1 MTTIQQQQLEIDP
14 AQTLRDFPALF
25 AGIRINP
32 TLSKITSR
40 PRRVT
45 ASVARTPRTVRVAL
59 AGCGVVGGGL
69 VRLLHESAPAIAA
82 RFGKRF
88 ELTRVL
94 VRDPSRDR
102 NLPLDSR
109 LFTNDLDAF
118 LSHDADVIIEAIGGH
133 EPARTIASAALRR
146 GTKVIT
152 ANKEL
157 VASHGDRLSALAR
170 ENDASLDFGAAVG
183 GSAPVISTLRDL
195 VGASTPVSV
204 RGILNGTSNYVISLL
219 ERGASLE
226 GALQSACEL
235 GLAENDCARD
245 LDGRD
250 AAAKLAIIAWIA
262 FGIRP
267 TGLQVRRTSLLPGI
281 ERLVRFASRTGSRVR
296 LIAECRRLSGQRV
309 TAAVEPVVVSSDS
322 AFGRTVLE
330 ENRVEVDLG
339 WTSPL
344 SVSGPGAG
352 GSPTAAALLSD
363 LLRDSQP
370 PNDRGAAA
378 AQFRS
383 VDDTSEH
390 RWVVGAQLDAA
401 SLQRIAT
408 ERGFESQCFSSECLT
423 SSETSA
429 SIPPD
434 SALITT
440 PATWESVQRL
450 VAALETSN
458 GAPWIA
464 RYEAETT
471 VERLGLVDKRVAS
484 VDERVP
490 FAGARVALADETA
503 EVLQ

>member
-1 MTTIQQQQLEIDP
+1 MTTIHQQLEFDP
-14 AQTLRDFPALF
+14 TQTFRELPTIF
-25 AGIRINP
+25 AGAYGNP
-32 TLSKITSR
+32 SQSKFTPR
-40 PRRVT
+40 PRRTVVSAT
-45 ASVARTPRTVRVAL
+45 HTPRTVRVAL

-69 VRLLHESAPAIAA
+69 VRLLYESAPAIAA

-94 VRDPSRDR
+94 VRDPSCDR
-102 NLPLDSR
+102 NLPLDRR
-109 LFTNDLDAF
+109 LFTSDLGAF

-157 VASHGDRLSALAR
+157 VAAHGDRLSALAR

-219 ERGASLE
+219 ERGASLD
-226 GALQSACEL
+226 GALESARDL
-235 GLAENDCARD
+235 GLAESDCARD

-267 TGLQVRRTSLLPGI
+267 TDLRVRRTSLVPGL
-281 ERLVRFASRTGSRVR
+281 ERLVRFANLTGSRVR
-296 LIAECRRLSGQRV
+296 LIAECRRLPGQRV
-309 TAAVEPVVVSSDS
+309 TASVEPVVVSSDS

-339 WTSPL
+339 WSSPL

-363 LLRDSQP
+363 LLRESQP
-370 PNDRGAAA
+370 PNDRGAGASR
-378 AQFRS
+378 FHS
-383 VDDTSEH
+383 VDDTSAH
-390 RWVVGAQLDAA
+390 PWVIGAQLDAA

-408 ERGFESQCFSSECLT
+408 ERGIASECFASERLT
-423 SSETSA
+423 SSETDA
-429 SIPPD
+429 SGAPD
-434 SALITT
+434 SALIAA
-440 PATWESVQRL
+440 PATWNSAQSL
-450 VAALETSN
+450 VDALETSN
-458 GAPWIA
+458 RAPWIA
-464 RYEAETT
+464 RYE
-471 VERLGLVDKRVAS
+471 K
-484 VDERVP
+484 
-490 FAGARVALADETA
+490 A

>member
-1 MTTIQQQQLEIDP
+1 MTIQQQQQLEFDP
-14 AQTLRDFPALF
+14 TQSFREIPTPF
-25 AGIRINP
+25 AGTNGNSSH
-32 TLSKITSR
+32 TKFASHA
-40 PRRVT
+40 RRTAVT
-45 ASVARTPRTVRVAL
+45 ATHTPRTVRVAL

-102 NLPLDSR
+102 NLPIDSR

-118 LSHDADVIIEAIGGH
+118 LSDDADVIIEAIGEH

-146 GTKVIT
+146 GAKVIT

-157 VASHGDRLSALAR
+157 VATHGDVLSALAR
-170 ENDASLDFGAAVG
+170 EHDASLDFGAAVG

-219 ERGASLE
+219 ERGATLD
-226 GALQSACEL
+226 GALASAREL
-235 GLAENDCARD
+235 GLAESDCVRD

-267 TGLQVRRTSLLPGI
+267 TDLHVRRTSLVPDL

-296 LIAECRRLSGQRV
+296 LIAECRRLRGQRV
-309 TAAVEPVVVSSDS
+309 TAAVEPVFVSSDS
-322 AFGRTVLE
+322 GFGRTVLE

-370 PNDRGAAA
+370 PNDRGAGAA
-378 AQFRS
+378 RFHS
-383 VDDTSEH
+383 VDDSCEH
-390 RWVVGAQLDAA
+390 RWVIGAQLGSV
-401 SLQRIAT
+401 SLRRIAT
-408 ERGFESQCFSSECLT
+408 ERGFECECFAGEPLT
-423 SSETSA
+423 SSATGA
-429 SIPPD
+429 SRAPD
-434 SALITT
+434 SALITP
-440 PATWESVQRL
+440 PATWKSVQPL
-450 VAALETSN
+450 IGALEASN

-464 RYEAETT
+464 RYEAEAS
-471 VERLGLVDKRVAS
+471 VERVGF
-484 VDERVP
+484 VDERIV
-490 FAGARVALADETA
+490 FAGERVVPTEEKA

>member
-1 MTTIQQQQLEIDP
+1 MTTIQQQLEIDP
-14 AQTLRDFPALF
+14 AQALRDFPALF
-25 AGIRINP
+25 AGTRSSP
-32 TLSKITSR
+32 TPPKFTPR
-40 PRRVT
+40 PRRAT
-45 ASVARTPRTVRVAL
+45 ASDTRTPRTVRIAL

-69 VRLLHESAPAIAA
+69 VRLLHESAPAVAA

-94 VRDPSRDR
+94 VRDPSRNR
-102 NLPLDSR
+102 NLPLDPR
-109 LFTNDLDAF
+109 LFTSDLDAF

-157 VASHGDRLSALAR
+157 VASYGDKLSVLAS
-170 ENDASLDFGAAVG
+170 EHDASLDFGAAVG

-219 ERGASLE
+219 ERGASLDD
-226 GALQSACEL
+226 ALASAREL
-235 GLAENDCARD
+235 GLAESDCTRD

-250 AAAKLAIIAWIA
+250 ASAKLAIIAWIA

-267 TGLQVRRTSLLPGI
+267 TDLHVRRTSLLPDL
-281 ERLVRFASRTGSRVR
+281 ERLVRFASQTRSRVR
-296 LIAECRRLSGQRV
+296 LIAECRRLPGRRV
-309 TAAVEPVVVSSDS
+309 TASVEPVIVGSDS
-322 AFGRTVLE
+322 SFGRTVLE

-339 WTSPL
+339 WSSPL

-370 PNDRGAAA
+370 HNDRGAGAG
-378 AQFRS
+378 QFRS
-383 VDDTSEH
+383 VDDICEH
-390 RWVVGAQLDAA
+390 RWVVGAQIDAA
-401 SLQRIAT
+401 SLHRIAST
-408 ERGFESQCFSSECLT
+408 IGFDSACSPTRTVASSGADT
-423 SSETSA
+423 SRTV
-429 SIPPD
+429 D
-434 SALITT
+434 SALITA
-440 PATWESVQRL
+440 PVAWKSVQRL
-450 VAALETSN
+450 IAALEASN
-458 GAPWIA
+458 GLPWVA
-464 RYEAETT
+464 RCEADARAE
-471 VERLGLVDKRVAS
+471 LKAFDA
-484 VDERVP
+484 
-490 FAGARVALADETA
+490 ARV

>member
-1 MTTIQQQQLEIDP
+1 MTTIQQQQLEFDP
-14 AQTLRDFPALF
+14 THSLRELTTALAGTL
-25 AGIRINP
+25 GNP
-32 TLSKITSR
+32 SHSKFTPR
-40 PRRVT
+40 PRRAA
-45 ASVARTPRTVRVAL
+45 ASTARTPRTVRVAL
-59 AGCGVVGGGL
+59 AGCGIVGGGL

-88 ELTRVL
+88 ELTSVL

-102 NLPLDSR
+102 NLPIDSR
-109 LFTNDLDAF
+109 LFTNDLDFF
-118 LSHDADVIIEAIGGH
+118 LSQDADVIIEAIGGH

-170 ENDASLDFGAAVG
+170 EHDASLDFGAAVG

-219 ERGASLE
+219 ERGATLD
-226 GALQSACEL
+226 GALASAREL
-235 GLAENDCARD
+235 GLAESDCARD

-267 TGLQVRRTSLLPGI
+267 TDLRVRRTSLARDL
-281 ERLVRFASRTGSRVR
+281 ERLVRFASLTGTRVR
-296 LIAECRRLSGQRV
+296 LIAECRRLPGQCV
-309 TAAVEPVVVSSDS
+309 TAAVEPIFVSSDS
-322 AFGRTVLE
+322 GFGRTVLE

-363 LLRDSQP
+363 LLRDSRP
-370 PNDRGAAA
+370 PNDRGVGAAR
-378 AQFRS
+378 FHS
-383 VDDTSEH
+383 VDDPCEH
-390 RWVVGAQLDAA
+390 RWVIGAQLDAA
-401 SLQRIAT
+401 SLRRITA
-408 ERGFESQCFSSECLT
+408 ERGLESQCFAAEPVT
-423 SSETSA
+423 SSETDA
-429 SIPPD
+429 SDAPD
-434 SALITT
+434 SVLITT
-440 PATWESVQRL
+440 PATWESVQHL
-450 VAALETSN
+450 VAALESSN
-458 GAPWIA
+458 GAPWVA
-464 RYEAETT
+464 RYEAEAS
-471 VERLGLVDKRVAS
+471 VERAGF
-484 VDERVP
+484 VDERIA
-490 FAGARVALADETA
+490 FAREREAPTDEKVG
-503 EVLQ
+503 VLQ

>member
-1 MTTIQQQQLEIDP
+1 MTTILQQLEIDP
-14 AQTLRDFPALF
+14 AQALRDFPALF
-25 AGIRINP
+25 AGTRSNP
-32 TLSKITSR
+32 TLPKIPPR
-40 PRRVT
+40 PRRAA
-45 ASVARTPRTVRVAL
+45 ASTTHTPRTVRVAL

-109 LFTNDLDAF
+109 LFTNDLDGF

-157 VASHGDRLSALAR
+157 VASHGDRLSALAH
-170 ENDASLDFGAAVG
+170 EHDASLDFGAAVG

-226 GALQSACEL
+226 GALASAREL
-235 GLAENDCARD
+235 GLAESDCDRD

-267 TGLQVRRTSLLPGI
+267 TELQVRRTSLLPGL
-281 ERLVRFASRTGSRVR
+281 ERLVRFASLTGSRVR
-296 LIAECRRLSGQRV
+296 LVAECRRLSGQRV
-309 TAAVEPVVVSSDS
+309 TAAVEPVVVSLDS
-322 AFGRTVLE
+322 SFGRTVLE

-363 LLRDSQP
+363 LLRDSRP
-370 PNDRGAAA
+370 PNDRGAGA
-378 AQFRS
+378 AQFHS
-383 VDDTSEH
+383 VDDTREH
-390 RWVVGAQLDAA
+390 RWVVGAQIDAA
-401 SLQRIAT
+401 SLQRTAHTI
-408 ERGFESQCFSSECLT
+408 GFESECLSNEPVSSSEVR
-423 SSETSA
+423 SSPA
-429 SIPPD
+429 RD
-434 SALITT
+434 SALITP
-440 PATWESVQRL
+440 PATWRSVQPL
-450 VAALETSN
+450 IAALEASN
-458 GAPWIA
+458 GTPWVA
-464 RYEAETT
+464 RYEAE
-471 VERLGLVDKRVAS
+471 VFK
-484 VDERVP
+484 
-490 FAGARVALADETA
+490 
-503 EVLQ
+503 